1 MEGKAVSKVLLED
14 DDLDQVFLGKT
25 TERAGLERTKN

>member
-1 MEGKAVSKVLLED
+1 MEGRAVSKVLPED

-25 TERAGLERTKN
+25 TERAGLERTRS